1 MAIAP
6 ELSSERVILG
16 WREERKVQML
26 IDRWL
31 DEVAAGLCTLIYA
44 YNVPCVIL
52 GGSVMA
58 DSYAIA
64 GVRERIKKKLI
75 PEFRDVR
82 ILQADLGNK
91 GGLYGAAT
99 SVRGIC

>member
-1 MAIAP
+1 
-6 ELSSERVILG
+6 
-16 WREERKVQML
+16 
-26 IDRWL
+26 
-31 DEVAAGLCTLIYA
+31 VAAGLCTLIYA